1 MRLTRDADPVPFTD
15 NFITRSEATMP
26 VQTVHQSL
34 SFDTIIK
41 DHPDRAA
48 AEAHMTKML
57 VEYGDWPRAEAIAA
71 ARRAAS
77 VLVQDNGDDETIF
90 IRETTG

>member
-1 MRLTRDADPVPFTD
+1 
-15 NFITRSEATMP
+15 MP

-41 DHPDRAA
+41 DHPDRGA

-71 ARRAAS
+71 AHRGTS